1 MRYDRLLLL
10 PYLNMCKNSAF
21 GRCIFVPM
29 VLYLGS
35 SQVKKE
41 IAHGIK
47 RFLFVRTEC
56 SNWKRRNVLTLG
68 PLEYLVVGFEGNRF
82 TGQILAELRAAREK
96 GIIRVVD
103 LFVMKKD
110 EQGNVTAL
118 ELSDLSGEEAAELGP
133 LAGDLMGL
141 FAPEDIEQV
150 AAGIPNNSA
159 AGLLL
164 FEHTWAIGLKEAIKN
179 AGGIAVTGGFVAPD
193 VLQELEQDLEAAKQS
208 AGQKNAAV
216 KAAE

>member
-1 MRYDRLLLL
+1 M
-10 PYLNMCKNSAF
+10 
-21 GRCIFVPM
+21 
-29 VLYLGS
+29 
-35 SQVKKE
+35 
-41 IAHGIK
+41 
-47 RFLFVRTEC
+47 
-56 SNWKRRNVLTLG
+56 TLG

-82 TGQILAELRAAREK
+82 TGQILAELRAARDK

-103 LFVMKKD
+103 LFVLKKD

-133 LAGDLMGL
+133 LAGDLIGL
-141 FAPEDIEQV
+141 LAPEDIEQV

-164 FEHTWAIGLKEAIKN
+164 FEHTWAIGLKEAIKH
-179 AGGIAVTGGFVAPD
+179 AGGIAVGGGFVAPD
-193 VLQELEQDLEAAKQS
+193 VLQELEKDLEAVKQG
-208 AGQKNAAV
+208 AGQEQAAV

>member
-1 MRYDRLLLL
+1 M
-10 PYLNMCKNSAF
+10 
-21 GRCIFVPM
+21 
-29 VLYLGS
+29 
-35 SQVKKE
+35 
-41 IAHGIK
+41 
-47 RFLFVRTEC
+47 
-56 SNWKRRNVLTLG
+56 TLG

-82 TGQILAELRAAREK
+82 TGQILAELRAARDK

-103 LFVMKKD
+103 LFVIKKD

-118 ELSDLSGEEAAELGP
+118 ELSDLSGEEAADLGP

-141 FAPEDIEQV
+141 LAPEDIEQV

-179 AGGIAVTGGFVAPD
+179 AGGIAVGGGFVAPD
-193 VLQELEQDLEAAKQS
+193 VLQELEQDLEAAQQG
-208 AGQKNAAV
+208 AGQEHAAV

>member
-10 PYLNMCKNSAF
+10 SYLTVCKNSAF
-21 GRCIFVPM
+21 GRCVFVPI

-35 SQVKKE
+35 SQEKQE
-41 IAHGIK
+41 FAPGIK
-47 RFLFVRTEC
+47 RFLFVHTEW
-56 SNWKRRNVLTLG
+56 SNWKRSNGMTLG

-103 LFVMKKD
+103 LFVLKKD
-110 EQGNVTAL
+110 ENGNVTSM
-118 ELSDLSGEEAAELGP
+118 ELSDLSGEEAEQFGS
-133 LAGDLMGL
+133 LAGDIVGL
-141 FAPEDIEQV
+141 LAPEDIEQT
-150 AAGIPNNSA
+150 AAYIPNNSA

-179 AGGIAVTGGFVAPD
+179 AGGVAVAGGLVAPD
-193 VLQELEQDLEAAKQS
+193 VLQALEEDRRAAKQG
-208 AGQKNAAV
+208 AGQRKAAV

>member
-1 MRYDRLLLL
+1 M
-10 PYLNMCKNSAF
+10 
-21 GRCIFVPM
+21 
-29 VLYLGS
+29 
-35 SQVKKE
+35 
-41 IAHGIK
+41 
-47 RFLFVRTEC
+47 
-56 SNWKRRNVLTLG
+56 TLG

-103 LFVMKKD
+103 LFAIKKD

-118 ELSDLSGEEAAELGP
+118 ELNNLSGEEAAELGP
-133 LAGDLMGL
+133 LAGDIIGL

-164 FEHTWAIGLKEAIKN
+164 FEHTWAIGLKEAIKH
-179 AGGIAVTGGFVAPD
+179 AGGIAVAGGFVAPD
-193 VLQELEQDLEAAKQS
+193 VLQELEEELEAAQQS
-208 AGQKNAAV
+208 ARQEQPAA